1 MLVTHHL
8 LRETPPSPGLTQ
20 RLQSVCEPRRRDRL
34 PEEAMSEE
42 ARHGEHFATPSL
54 RLSDQRRP
62 TLQLSA
68 GPERADE
75 GGGARRRGG
84 SAGKRRTTP
93 NFIGAP
99 QTRHHRAEKGE
110 KKITKAQAPTSG
122 RLGIGA
128 LRPARTAP

>member
-84 SAGKRRTTP
+84 SKGKRRTLP
-93 NFIGAP
+93 NFTGVHR
-99 QTRHHRAEKGE
+99 TRYHRAEKGE
-110 KKITKAQAPTSG
+110 TIMKK
-122 RLGIGA
+122 A
-128 LRPARTAP
+128 LALAI